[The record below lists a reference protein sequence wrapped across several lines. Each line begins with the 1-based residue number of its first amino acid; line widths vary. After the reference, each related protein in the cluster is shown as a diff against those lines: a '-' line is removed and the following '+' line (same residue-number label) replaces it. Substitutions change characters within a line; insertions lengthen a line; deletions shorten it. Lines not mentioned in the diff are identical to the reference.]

1 MKKRHTAIIGAYIL
15 VVLAGV
21 IWHSGGASA
30 EDTIKLTV
38 NSHKTAGA
46 AMNNMQPG
54 DTVST
59 DYTVINGGN
68 EPFDYS
74 VAVRLLAGDEEL
86 FNILQLTL
94 QKEGVILYSGGMN
107 GASGALTLGSLAG
120 EAEATV
126 QMKVLFPPEAGNE
139 FQQKAVSIALDFTA
153 TGTGPEPTPGP
164 GSTPEPT
171 PGPTAEPTAGP
182 SAGAS
187 PGPTAGPSAEA
198 SPEPTGSPGSTPGA
212 TAGPG
217 SSTPPVLTPAPSPAA
232 PALPQEE
239 EVTVSEA
246 PVPLGG
252 GSDPVSGGPSA
263 TPGSGAVAPGSTPAP
278 SPGGEVTLADDEL
291 PLGAPD
297 GSGRLPDTA
306 SPWYNLLAASL
317 AAAVICVLAIRRL
330 GQKK

>member
-1 MKKRHTAIIGAYIL
+1 MKRRHTALIGAYIL

-30 EDTIKLTV
+30 EDSIKLTV

-54 DTVST
+54 DTIST
-59 DYTVINGGN
+59 DYTVINGDN

-74 VAVRLLAGDEEL
+74 VAVRMLAGDEEL
-86 FNILQLTL
+86 YNILQMTL
-94 QKEGVILYSGGMN
+94 QKEGVTLYSGGMN
-107 GASGALTLGSLAG
+107 GVSSALNLGSLAG

-126 QMKVLFPPEAGNE
+126 QMQVLFPPEAGNE

-153 TGTGPEPTPGP
+153 TAAGPEPTPGP
-164 GSTPEPT
+164 GGTPQPTTGPT
-171 PGPTAEPTAGP
+171 PEPTAGP
-182 SAGAS
+182 SAEVS
-187 PGPTAGPSAEA
+187 PGPSI
-198 SPEPTGSPGSTPGA
+198 SPGSTPAA
-212 TAGPG
+212 TSGPG
-217 SSTPPVLTPAPSPAA
+217 SSTPPSLTPAPSPAA
-232 PALPQEE
+232 SSLPQED

-252 GSDPVSGGPSA
+252 TRDGENSGPSA
-263 TPGSGAVAPGSTPAP
+263 TPGSGAVTPASTPAP
-278 SPGGEVTLADDEL
+278 SPGGETSLPDEEL

-297 GSGRLPDTA
+297 GSSRLPDTA

-317 AAAVICVLAIRRL
+317 AAAVICILAIRRL